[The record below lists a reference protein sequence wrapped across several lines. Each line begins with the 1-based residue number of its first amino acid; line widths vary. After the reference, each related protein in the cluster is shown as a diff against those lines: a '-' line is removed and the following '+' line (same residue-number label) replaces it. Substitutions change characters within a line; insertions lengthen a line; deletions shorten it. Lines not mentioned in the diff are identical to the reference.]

1 MSALELRG
9 SRSDP
14 ATPAPNEP
22 ASEGPPELGKPADS
36 RSASTGDG
44 STGDRPWRP
53 TGAGDRPRK
62 PLRLGRT
69 AIWVVVTLVVIA
81 AFWSVDI
88 SWDALLTLP
97 QKLTHYLGLMFLPPA
112 WAKLPDALGATMLS
126 VAMAWF
132 GTLIGIVISFPLS
145 LLAARGL
152 MPAVVRW
159 PLRGLFAVLR
169 AVPEVVIAVLML
181 SVTGLTAF
189 TGALAI
195 AIGSIG
201 TLGKWGYESFE
212 SVDRGATEAATAA
225 GASRVQIMR
234 WGVWPNA
241 KPDVLAFWLYRF
253 EISVRASAI
262 LGLIGAG
269 GIGKMLI
276 DNIQFRVWDVVG
288 MLMIVVVVVT
298 VLIDQISGT
307 VRGRIITGRWELPI
321 VSAIRR
327 RSAPCSRR
335 DAFPTVREDEGD
347 LR

>member
-1 MSALELRG
+1 MTVLKTNAKP
-9 SRSDP
+9 P
-14 ATPAPNEP
+14 AGA
-22 ASEGPPELGKPADS
+22 AA
-36 RSASTGDG
+36 SASPG
-44 STGDRPWRP
+44 SGDRRP
-53 TGAGDRPRK
+53 SK
-62 PLRLGRT
+62 PLRLGSKL
-69 AIWVVVTLVVIA
+69 IWLVATIVVVA

-88 SWDALLTLP
+88 SWDALLTFP
-97 QKLTHYLGLMFLPPA
+97 QKLVHYLGLMFLPPA
-112 WAKLPDALGATMLS
+112 WAKLPEALGATMLS

-132 GTLIGIVISFPLS
+132 GTLLGIIVSFPLS

-159 PLRGLFAVLR
+159 PLRAVFAILR

-195 AIGSIG
+195 ALGSIG

-241 KPDVLAFWLYRF
+241 QPDVLAFWLYRF

-269 GIGKMLI
+269 G
-276 DNIQFRVWDVVG
+276 RAPA
-288 MLMIVVVVVT
+288 
-298 VLIDQISGT
+298 
-307 VRGRIITGRWELPI
+307 RWSYE
-321 VSAIRR
+321 R
-327 RSAPCSRR
+327 RSGGSSPRPQRRASCAREEEVRAIKQRHRAP
-335 DAFPTVREDEGD
+335 
-347 LR
+347 LW

>member
-1 MSALELRG
+1 
-9 SRSDP
+9 
-14 ATPAPNEP
+14 
-22 ASEGPPELGKPADS
+22 
-36 RSASTGDG
+36 
-44 STGDRPWRP
+44 
-53 TGAGDRPRK
+53 
-62 PLRLGRT
+62 
-69 AIWVVVTLVVIA
+69 
-81 AFWSVDI
+81 
-88 SWDALLTLP
+88 
-97 QKLTHYLGLMFLPPA
+97 
-112 WAKLPDALGATMLS
+112 
-126 VAMAWF
+126 
-132 GTLIGIVISFPLS
+132 
-145 LLAARGL
+145 

-212 SVDRGATEAATAA
+212 SVERGAIEATTAA
-225 GASRVQIMR
+225 GASRTQVMR
-234 WGVWPNA
+234 WGVWTNA

-269 GIGKMLI
+269 GIGKMLV

-298 VLIDQISGT
+298 MIIDQLSGM
-307 VRGRIITGRWELPI
+307 VRHRIIEGRWELP
-321 VSAIRR
+321 VVTALRR
-327 RSAPCSRR
+327 RSARR
-335 DAFPTVREDEGD
+335 AREESTELKAASHD
-347 LR
+347 

>member
-1 MSALELRG
+1 V
-9 SRSDP
+9 P
-14 ATPAPNEP
+14 Q
-22 ASEGPPELGKPADS
+22 
-36 RSASTGDG
+36 
-44 STGDRPWRP
+44 RPS
-53 TGAGDRPRK
+53 K
-62 PLRLGRT
+62 PLHLGT
-69 AIWVVVTLVVIA
+69 KLIWVIVTIVVIA
-81 AFWSVDI
+81 AFWSIDI

-97 QKLTHYLGLMFLPPA
+97 QKLVHYLGLMFLPPA
-112 WAKLPDALGATMLS
+112 WSKLPDALGATMLS

-132 GTLIGIVISFPLS
+132 GTLLGIVISFPLS
-145 LLAARGL
+145 LLATRGL

-159 PLRGLFAVLR
+159 PLRGVFAVLR

-212 SVDRGATEAATAA
+212 SVDRGPIEAATAA
-225 GASRVQIMR
+225 GASRLQIMR
-234 WGVWPNA
+234 WGVWTSA
-241 KPDVLAFWLYRF
+241 KPDVYAFWLYRF

-269 GIGKMLI
+269 GIGKMLV

-298 VLIDQISGT
+298 MIIDQLSGM
-307 VRGRIITGRWELPI
+307 VRHRIIEGRWELP
-321 VSAIRR
+321 VVTALRR
-327 RSAPCSRR
+327 RSAKRARSES
-335 DAFPTVREDEGD
+335 VD
-347 LR
+347 LKITADD

>member
-1 MSALELRG
+1 MTAVGTSAAGTRQRQQE
-9 SRSDP
+9 
-14 ATPAPNEP
+14 
-22 ASEGPPELGKPADS
+22 
-36 RSASTGDG
+36 
-44 STGDRPWRP
+44 RPS
-53 TGAGDRPRK
+53 K
-62 PLRLGRT
+62 PLHLGT
-69 AIWVVVTLVVIA
+69 KLVWLVVTVVVVA
-81 AFWSVDI
+81 AFWSIDL

-97 QKLTHYLGLMFLPPA
+97 QKMVQYLGLMFAPPA
-112 WAKLPDALGATMLS
+112 WSSLPAALGAVMLS

-132 GTLIGIVISFPLS
+132 GTLLGILVSFPLS

-159 PLRGLFAVLR
+159 PLRGVFAVLR

-212 SVDRGATEAATAA
+212 SVERGASEAATAA
-225 GASRVQIMR
+225 GASRLQVMR
-234 WGVWPNA
+234 WGVWPTA
-241 KPDVLAFWLYRF
+241 KPDVYAFWLYRF

-269 GIGKMLI
+269 GIGKMLV

-298 VLIDQISGT
+298 MAIDQLSGML
-307 VRGRIITGRWELPI
+307 RHRIIKGRWELPI
-321 VSAIRR
+321 VTALRR
-327 RSAPCSRR
+327 RSAKR
-335 DAFPTVREDEGD
+335 AAAEAIE
-347 LR
+347 LRVTSDD

>member
-1 MSALELRG
+1 MTVLKTNAKP
-9 SRSDP
+9 P
-14 ATPAPNEP
+14 AGA
-22 ASEGPPELGKPADS
+22 AA
-36 RSASTGDG
+36 SASPGG
-44 STGDRPWRP
+44 GDRRP
-53 TGAGDRPRK
+53 SK
-62 PLRLGRT
+62 PLRLGSKLISLVAT
-69 AIWVVVTLVVIA
+69 IVVVA

-88 SWDALLTLP
+88 SWDALLTFP
-97 QKLTHYLGLMFLPPA
+97 QKLVHYLGLMFLPPA
-112 WAKLPDALGATMLS
+112 WAKLPEALGATMLS

-132 GTLIGIVISFPLS
+132 GTLLGIIVSFPLS

-159 PLRGLFAVLR
+159 PLRAVFAILR

-195 AIGSIG
+195 ALGSIG

-241 KPDVLAFWLYRF
+241 QPDVLAFWLYRF

-269 GIGKMLI
+269 GIGKMLV

-298 VLIDQISGT
+298 MIIDQLSGT
-307 VRGRIITGRWELPI
+307 VRNRIITGRWELPV
-321 VSAIRR
+321 VSALRR
-327 RSAPCSRR
+327 RSARR
-335 DAFPTVREDEGD
+335 ARAGAVE
-347 LR
+347 L

>member
-1 MSALELRG
+1 MTAVTTRASLRRG
-9 SRSDP
+9 Q
-14 ATPAPNEP
+14 AQGTA
-22 ASEGPPELGKPADS
+22 AAQGPSPSPG
-36 RSASTGDG
+36 TG
-44 STGDRPWRP
+44 
-53 TGAGDRPRK
+53 RPRK
-62 PLRLGRT
+62 PLGILRK
-69 AIWVVVTLVVIA
+69 AIWVLITLIVLA

-88 SWDALLTLP
+88 SWDALATFP
-97 QKLTHYLGLMFLPPA
+97 QKLVHYLGLMFLPPA
-112 WAKLPDALGATMLS
+112 WAKFPDALGATMLS

-132 GTLIGIVISFPLS
+132 GTVLGIVISFPLS

-152 MPAVVRW
+152 MPAVIRW
-159 PLRGLFAVLR
+159 PLRGVFAILR

-181 SVTGLTAF
+181 SVTGLTAV

-195 AIGSIG
+195 ALGSIG

-212 SVDRGATEAATAA
+212 SVDRGASEAATAA
-225 GASRVQIMR
+225 GASKVQIMR

-298 VLIDQISGT
+298 MLIDQISGT
-307 VRGRIITGRWELPI
+307 VRARIITGRWELPV
-321 VSAIRR
+321 VSALRR
-327 RSAPCSRR
+327 RSARR
-335 DAFPTVREDEGD
+335 ARALASPSVREDEGS

>member
-1 MSALELRG
+1 MTAVT
-9 SRSDP
+9 
-14 ATPAPNEP
+14 A
-22 ASEGPPELGKPADS
+22 
-36 RSASTGDG
+36 
-44 STGDRPWRP
+44 RP
-53 TGAGDRPRK
+53 TGTGRPGATGPTASGAPQRPSK
-62 PLRLGRT
+62 PLHLGT
-69 AIWVVVTLVVIA
+69 KVIGVVVTIVVVA
-81 AFWSVDI
+81 AFWSIDI

-97 QKLTHYLGLMFLPPA
+97 QKLVHYLGLMFLPPA
-112 WAKLPDALGATMLS
+112 WSKLPDALGATMLS

-132 GTLIGIVISFPLS
+132 GTLLGIVISFPLS
-145 LLAARGL
+145 LLATRGL

-159 PLRGLFAVLR
+159 PLRGVFAVLR

-212 SVDRGATEAATAA
+212 SVDRGPIEAATAA
-225 GASRVQIMR
+225 GASRLQIMR
-234 WGVWPNA
+234 WGVWTSA
-241 KPDVLAFWLYRF
+241 KPDVYAFWLYRF

-269 GIGKMLI
+269 GIGKMLV

-298 VLIDQISGT
+298 MIIDQLSGM
-307 VRGRIITGRWELPI
+307 VRHRIIEGRWELP
-321 VSAIRR
+321 VVTALRR
-327 RSAPCSRR
+327 RSAKRARSES
-335 DAFPTVREDEGD
+335 VD
-347 LR
+347 LKITADD